1 MRWPIGASGG
11 VAVALVLALSCWLPT
26 LSAQQPERL
35 VRIMTPNGKTVL
47 AEVANTTEER
57 AKGLMFR
64 HSLPNGRGM
73 LFTFSEP
80 QLWTFWMKNTRIP
93 LDIVWM
99 DRHKRIVHVERNVP
113 GCLRQDDGCPQYQPS
128 EDALYVLEVGGGQSE
143 VLQLERGKKLQFD
156 VAGLHPVEPS
166 SSGSRRGPGR

>member
-1 MRWPIGASGG
+1 
-11 VAVALVLALSCWLPT
+11 VALVLAFSCGLQA
-26 LSAQQPERL
+26 LSAQEPRPERL
-35 VRIMTPNGKTVL
+35 VRIVTPNGKTVL
-47 AEVANTTEER
+47 AEVASTTEER

-64 HSLPNGRGM
+64 QSLPNGRGM
-73 LFTFSEP
+73 LFTFAEP
-80 QLWTFWMKNTRIP
+80 QPWTFWMKNTRIP

-113 GCLRQDDGCPQYQPS
+113 GCARQDDGCPQYQPS

-156 VAGLHPVEPS
+156 LSESHSPKPS
-166 SSGSRRGPGR
+166 ASGSGRGPG